1 MDTKLNQFITNF
13 KKDLTL
19 FFSISLGIF
28 LFVLF
33 FQPFWPE
40 YLNYNNKLIF
50 VAGLGAIV
58 FIVTVLVRILLP
70 FFMHPKHERNP
81 NTGLLTL
88 FENFLLLAL
97 SSVAFAFYLR
107 YVGLIDI
114 SFPVMLKVVFIC
126 LVPPVVLGIV
136 DKYKNLAWQQ
146 EQLRKDSHTMQKQ
159 FDRYKEASQNKTIA
173 FVAENNT
180 EKLEVLVDGIV
191 FIKSADNYVELRI
204 KEENKFSTKLIRNTL
219 KNIELQLQP
228 YSFFIRCHRTSIV
241 NTHYIKKLKLSDN
254 NYALLLNDLDDEIP
268 VSRQYLL
275 KIREVI

>member
-1 MDTKLNQFITNF
+1 MDTKLNQFIANF
-13 KKDLTL
+13 KKELTL

-58 FIVTVLVRILLP
+58 FIVMVLVRILLP
-70 FFMHPKHERNP
+70 LFMHQKLEQNT
-81 NTGLLTL
+81 NTGLFAL

-136 DKYKNLAWQQ
+136 DKYKNLIRQQ
-146 EQLRKDSHTMQKQ
+146 EQIRKESFAMQKQ
-159 FDRYKEASQNKTIA
+159 FDKYKEEDQNKTIA
-173 FVAENNT
+173 FVAENNS
-180 EKLEVLVDGIV
+180 EKLEVLIDGIV
-191 FIKSADNYVELRI
+191 FIKSADNYVEIRI

-228 YSFFIRCHRTSIV
+228 YPFFIRCHRTSIV
-241 NTHYIKKLKLSDN
+241 NTHYIKKLKLNDN
-254 NYALLLNDLDDEIP
+254 NYSLLLKDLDDEIP